1 MIGKLRIT
9 IGMDKKD
16 ANVAAVAELREA
28 SNSWVANY
36 RREKVMLGRASFR
49 DVLRSQCRLR
59 PLHQLRPHVA
69 HPRQAQDP
77 HLGRG
82 GRRREGSYPGERC
95 CVRRRQLLV
104 CGGPRRLLLHTTGL
118 SRAAVCL
125 GRRPC
130 RVQRLRWQQRGVHR
144 LLLWATADATALLRA
159 TAYDGPTG
167 VRS

>member
-82 GRRREGSYPGERC
+82 GRRREGSYPGE
-95 CVRRRQLLV
+95 V
-104 CGGPRRLLLHTTGL
+104 G
-118 SRAAVCL
+118 
-125 GRRPC
+125 
-130 RVQRLRWQQRGVHR
+130 
-144 LLLWATADATALLRA
+144 
-159 TAYDGPTG
+159 
-167 VRS
+167 